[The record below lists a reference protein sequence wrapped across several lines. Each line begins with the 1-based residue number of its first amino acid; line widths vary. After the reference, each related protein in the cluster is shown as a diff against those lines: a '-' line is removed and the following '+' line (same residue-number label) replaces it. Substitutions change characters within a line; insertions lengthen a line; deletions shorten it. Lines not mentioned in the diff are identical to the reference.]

1 MEQTEHLIEPV
12 SDPARRVAA
21 GGWRR
26 AVVGIALG
34 IAAGAAVALVSP
46 RDRRGE
52 HTLPER

>member
-1 MEQTEHLIEPV
+1 MEQVEHVIEPV

-34 IAAGAAVALVSP
+34 VAAGALVAAVSP
-46 RDRRGE
+46 RDHKGE